1 MIFFSGFIFW
11 FRFLVVYFFGHRN
24 PGSVEWCNESEEF
37 FPKNVKKV
45 EKTRKNTKKGGPK
58 KRSFFDPFV
67 PGAIFGKKHEKHATN
82 SPPSGTF
89 SIFFV
94 RPRSCF
100 YTVPVLVVGGVQS
113 GGNFFCSFLKTFFRV
128 CTFVFAILGVDI
140 IPGGGG
146 LPRFPGFR
154 TAESGNYLVKRRR
167 IWIYDS
173 SYNRWLR
180 LTLDFR
186 SRPFIGHVN
195 IFGPLIGAATHE
207 RHSVDNRLDSDY
219 FVDRFCSYYKRAL
232 FSSRNP

>member
-1 MIFFSGFIFW
+1 LFHFLVSIFW
-11 FRFLVVYFFGHRN
+11 LSNFLWHRN
-24 PGSVEWCNESEEF
+24 PGPVECCHESEKF

-45 EKTRKNTKKGGPK
+45 EKTRKNTKKGGPE

-67 PGAIFGKKHEKHATN
+67 PGAIFGVFREKHATN

-146 LPRFPGFR
+146 STPFSGFPHCGIGKLSRETTSNLDIRFIVQSVVTAYARFPKPTLYRSCQYLWPIDWCSNSR
-154 TAESGNYLVKRRR
+154 TSL
-167 IWIYDS
+167 
-173 SYNRWLR
+173 
-180 LTLDFR
+180 
-186 SRPFIGHVN
+186 
-195 IFGPLIGAATHE
+195 
-207 RHSVDNRLDSDY
+207 
-219 FVDRFCSYYKRAL
+219 C
-232 FSSRNP
+232 